1 MNFDFSALLVFL
13 SMASGLI
20 WLIDSLVFLPQ
31 REKKARSDKNANDTE
46 YLQLPIFVEYAKSFF
61 PIFLIVLIL
70 RSFIFEPFKIP
81 SGSMMPTLLMLSTK
95 L

>member
-13 SMASGLI
+13 TLGSGLI
-20 WLIDSLVFLPQ
+20 WLFDSLVFAPG
-31 REKKARSDKNANDTE
+31 REKADIDI
-46 YLQLPIFVEYAKSFF
+46 LPESNGKEPDNIKLPLLVEYAKSFF

-81 SGSMMPTLLMLSTK
+81 SASMMW
-95 L
+95 